1 MQQWSLTIRMSFTF
15 LTKDKMN
22 KKKKKTKFSQ
32 KEQNLTMETLQW
44 NNPEAKN

>member
-1 MQQWSLTIRMSFTF
+1 M
-15 LTKDKMN
+15 
-22 KKKKKTKFSQ
+22 KKKKTKFSQ